1 MQKFK
6 QEVLMQYLYGEASK
20 EVVIAIEEALQIDW
34 ELQDE
39 LKMLKRTI
47 QQLSSL
53 NLKSPRTSSVNA
65 ILNYAKTT
73 EAATHI

>member
-20 EVVIAIEEALQIDW
+20 EVVIAIEEALEIDW

-53 NLKSPRTSSVNA
+53 KLKSPRTSSINA

>member
-6 QEVLMQYLYGEASK
+6 QEALMQYLYGEASK
-20 EVVIAIEEALQIDW
+20 EVVIAIEEALEIDW
-34 ELQDE
+34 ELKDE
-39 LKMLKRTI
+39 LTMLKRTM

-65 ILNYAKTT
+65 ILNYAKTN
-73 EAATHI
+73 EIATHI

>member
-20 EVVIAIEEALQIDW
+20 EVVIAIEEALQMDW

-39 LKMLKRTI
+39 LTMLKRTI

-53 NLKSPRTSSVNA
+53 KLKSPRTSSVNA
-65 ILNYAKTT
+65 ILNYAKSTVP
-73 EAATHI
+73 ATQV